1 MDYTFK
7 FNQTPYNSVIDM
19 IRWSRERQDA
29 RNKERN
35 DNYSKLMQMLG
46 RGVAAYKMNKDL
58 ADWKA
63 NQEYWNDESDMLD
76 MISGG
81 YYDPDDFDID
91 SMLSINPE
99 GYVNAKREENPY
111 WVPGDDDATQTDY
124 ALWQLGLK

>member
-35 DNYSKLMQMLG
+35 DNYAKLMQMLG

-58 ADWKA
+58 NDWKA
-63 NQEYWNDESDMLD
+63 DQAYWNDESDMLD
-76 MISGG
+76 LIGTG
-81 YYDPDDFDID
+81 YYDPNDID
-91 SMLSINPE
+91 IDAALELERTGRKPAEWTNPYDSIN
-99 GYVNAKREENPY
+99 GYAS
-111 WVPGDDDATQTDY
+111 DDLPTLRD
-124 ALWQLGLK
+124 LGLA

>member
-35 DNYSKLMQMLG
+35 DNYGKLMQMLG

-58 ADWKA
+58 NDWKA
-63 NQEYWNDESDMLD
+63 DQAYWNDEADMLD
-76 MISGG
+76 LIGTG
-81 YYDPDDFDID
+81 YYDPNDID
-91 SMLSINPE
+91 IDAVLEQERLMSNP
-99 GYVNAKREENPY
+99 
-111 WVPGDDDATQTDY
+111 DDWRNQYGNSHRFGADDLPTLHD
-124 ALWQLGLK
+124 LGLA

>member
-35 DNYSKLMQMLG
+35 DNYGKLMQMLG

-58 ADWKA
+58 NDWKA
-63 NQEYWNDESDMLD
+63 DQAYWNDEADMLD
-76 MISGG
+76 LIGTG
-81 YYDPDDFDID
+81 YYDPNDIDID
-91 SMLSINPE
+91 SVLEQERLMQNPADWRKQY
-99 GYVNAKREENPY
+99 GNSHRYGV
-111 WVPGDDDATQTDY
+111 DDLPTLQD
-124 ALWQLGLK
+124 LGLA

>member
-35 DNYSKLMQMLG
+35 DNYGKLMQMLG

-58 ADWKA
+58 NDWKA
-63 NQEYWNDESDMLD
+63 DQAYWNDEADMLD
-76 MISGG
+76 LIGAG
-81 YYDPDDFDID
+81 YYDPNDID
-91 SMLSINPE
+91 IDAVLEQERLMQNPADWRKQY
-99 GYVNAKREENPY
+99 GNSQRYGV
-111 WVPGDDDATQTDY
+111 DDLPTLQD
-124 ALWQLGLK
+124 LGLA